1 MSHQTVQ
8 RMGGTVLQ
16 PSLNMIS
23 SLSAPTQVCNLVSY
37 LDGSSIS
44 GENFGATRHMVNNC
58 WEDSSLTS
66 APFSNFL
73 AGLVRFA
80 EAVHEKKTTRLQVA
94 SGEDEEDEE
103 ELQFLDFLQES

>member
-1 MSHQTVQ
+1 MSGQ
-8 RMGGTVLQ
+8 
-16 PSLNMIS
+16 
-23 SLSAPTQVCNLVSY
+23 

-44 GENFGATRHMVNNC
+44 GKDFGATRHMVNNC

-80 EAVHEKKTTRLQVA
+80 DAVNEKKSARLQVA